1 MSALSKAIVAV
12 VDDDARLRRSVGQLL
27 EAYGYTVSLFSSGL
41 ALVEREDLSAFCCV
55 VADIGMPHMDGFE
68 LLKALKVRVPALP
81 VVLITGRDQPSDEHL
96 ARAGATPFFENPL
109 ILKPFWKAL
118 PRALERDPRIPPM
131 MASNRKDMPR
141 SLSG

>member
-96 ARAGATPFFENPL
+96 ARAGGSYAFFR
-109 ILKPFWKAL
+109 KPFD
-118 PRALERDPRIPPM
+118 PQTFLESI
-131 MASNRKDMPR
+131 AEGIRKGSTNTANDGLK
-141 SLSG
+141 S